1 MGRQD
6 AGMPSNNLYESD
18 AADKEEYAPAANSS
32 LIPRKRPMHGVIV

>member
-1 MGRQD
+1 
-6 AGMPSNNLYESD
+6 MPSNNLYESD